1 MVQVQEYL
9 DVAHLGEHERPCD
22 EEQRELAA
30 LVAQR
35 ESAFVAHDGV
45 HHREACTKSAHEALD
60 EHEPRDDARNGRSLD
75 VDGEGSLVACPGL
88 VGLLLEEDD
97 SHDEVE
103 DAYGDKVCFP
113 FGDAGHEERSQ
124 RDKEGEAS
132 DNAWD
137 DGDLHLVMQN
147 AHDMHVQQAHES
159 RDGVGGTHG
168 EPDCDVGEPAG
179 DGDGRRD
186 GLELGVL
193 QVGAQRSEGRDHE
206 NQEPVVERK
215 VKVQGFE
222 HFQDVK
228 IAISPQKHLFLPFS
242 QPLTTNHWP
251 PIIYIFRQIA
261 FLTGSCDQIRQFHWC
276 KSRETRTKT
285 CNETTIK
292 KRNGYNGYYH

>member
-1 MVQVQEYL
+1 MAIFCAGSLVPSLEFLVQGPVDGGEQDVAAQQYNPVVQVQEYL
-9 DVAHLGEHERPCD
+9 DVAHFGEHERPCD

-35 ESAFVAHDGV
+35 ESALVAHDGV
-45 HHREACTKSAHEALD
+45 HHRETCTKSAHEPLY
-60 EHEPRDDARNGRSLD
+60 EHEPRDDARDGRGLD
-75 VDGEGSLVACPGL
+75 VDGEGSLVAGPGL

-97 SHDEVE
+97 SHDKVE
-103 DAYGDKVCFP
+103 DAYGDKVGFP

-124 RDKEGEAS
+124 RDKEGEAR

-137 DGDLHLVMQN
+137 DGNLHLVMQD

-159 RDGVGGTHG
+159 RDGVGGAHG
-168 EPDCDVGEPAG
+168 EPDRDVGEPAG

-215 VKVQGFE
+215 VKVQGFK
-222 HFQDVK
+222 HFG
-228 IAISPQKHLFLPFS
+228 
-242 QPLTTNHWP
+242 
-251 PIIYIFRQIA
+251 R
-261 FLTGSCDQIRQFHWC
+261 
-276 KSRETRTKT
+276 
-285 CNETTIK
+285 
-292 KRNGYNGYYH
+292 

>member
-1 MVQVQEYL
+1 M
-9 DVAHLGEHERPCD
+9 AT
-22 EEQRELAA
+22 

-35 ESAFVAHDGV
+35 ESALVAHDGV
-45 HHREACTKSAHEALD
+45 HHWEACTKSTHEPLD
-60 EHEPRDDARNGRSLD
+60 EHEPRDDARDGRGLD
-75 VDGEGSLVACPGL
+75 IDGEGRLVAGSGF
-88 VGLLLEEDD
+88 VGLLLEQDNADGEIKKANPY
-97 SHDEVE
+97 ENGFV
-103 DAYGDKVCFP
+103 V
-113 FGDAGHEERSQ
+113 GDAGHEERAQ
-124 RDKEGEAS
+124 RDKEGES
-132 DNAWD
+132 CDDAWD
-137 DGDLHLVMQN
+137 DGNLHLVMQD

-159 RDGVGGTHG
+159 RDGVGGAHG
-168 EPDCDVGEPAG
+168 EPDRDVGEPAG

-193 QVGAQRSEGRDHE
+193 QVGAQGAEGRDHE

-228 IAISPQKHLFLPFS
+228 IAISPQKHPFFGIFPFLLPTSYFLLS
-242 QPLTTNHWP
+242 
-251 PIIYIFRQIA
+251 YIFRQIA

>member
-1 MVQVQEYL
+1 MVVFCLGFLVPALEFLVQGPVDGGEQ
-9 DVAHLGEHERPCD
+9 DVAAQQYNPVVPPETRLNEVHLDEHERPRN

-35 ESAFVAHDGV
+35 ESALIAHDGV
-45 HHREACTKSAHEALD
+45 HHWEACTKSTHESLD
-60 EHEPRDDARNGRSLD
+60 EHESCNDARDGRSLD
-75 VDGEGSLVACPGL
+75 IDGEGSLVAGSGF
-88 VGLLLEEDD
+88 VGLLLEQDNADGEIKKANPY
-97 SHDEVE
+97 ENGFV
-103 DAYGDKVCFP
+103 V
-113 FGDAGHEERSQ
+113 GDAGHEERSQ

-137 DGDLHLVMQN
+137 DGNLHLVMQD
-147 AHDMHVQQAHES
+147 AHNMHVQQAHES

-193 QVGAQRSEGRDHE
+193 QVGAQRTEGRDHE

-222 HFQDVK
+222 HFG
-228 IAISPQKHLFLPFS
+228 
-242 QPLTTNHWP
+242 
-251 PIIYIFRQIA
+251 R
-261 FLTGSCDQIRQFHWC
+261 
-276 KSRETRTKT
+276 
-285 CNETTIK
+285 
-292 KRNGYNGYYH
+292 